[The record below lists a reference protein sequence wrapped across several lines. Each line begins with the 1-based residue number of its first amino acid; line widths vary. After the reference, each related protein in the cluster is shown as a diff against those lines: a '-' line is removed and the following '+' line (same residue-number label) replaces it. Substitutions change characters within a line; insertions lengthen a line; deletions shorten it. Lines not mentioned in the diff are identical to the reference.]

1 MKKLFRTVAVF
12 IAAVM
17 LLGGLSLLLA
27 GCHGGRGLDAF
38 VMPEAFD
45 DSQNY
50 EIVFWAKNDTNIT
63 QRRIYESAIA
73 SFEALYPNVTVKMK
87 SYTDYGTIY
96 NDVITNISTQTTPN
110 VCITYP
116 DHIATYITGENVVV
130 PLEGLI
136 SDPRYGLGGSE
147 VRFESV
153 KKEEVVPKFLDEC
166 DVAGQCYALPFMRST
181 EALYINKTYVE
192 AMGYTIPDVVTWDYI
207 WEVSEKAMEKTPD
220 DPDVFKVNGQKIMI
234 PFIYKSTD
242 NMMITMLKQKN
253 AGYSDDDGNI
263 LIFNDTTREIL
274 KEIAVHAGTRAF
286 STFKVSSYPGNY
298 FNAGRCIFAIDS
310 TAGAT
315 WIGSHAPLSEIH
327 ESELVE
333 FETVVRPLPQ
343 FDTENPKMISQG
355 PSVCVFNK
363 KDPGE
368 VLASWLFAQFLITN
382 EVQIPYAETEGYVP
396 VTEKAQ
402 KDPAYLKYL
411 ESRDELSKDFYSVKI
426 DASKM
431 LLDNIGNSFITPVF
445 NGSTS
450 LRDTAGELIESVVKS
465 RRKNETV
472 DDEYLDKLEVT
483 VTKLYRLDQISMS
496 PSGRRAELGPLPAGS
511 LALLIVLACVW
522 LLLGAYFITDKI
534 IERRKKLQSGA

>member
-1 MKKLFRTVAVF
+1 
-12 IAAVM
+12 
-17 LLGGLSLLLA
+17 
-27 GCHGGRGLDAF
+27 
-38 VMPEAFD
+38 
-45 DSQNY
+45 
-50 EIVFWAKNDTNIT
+50 
-63 QRRIYESAIA
+63 
-73 SFEALYPNVTVKMK
+73 
-87 SYTDYGTIY
+87 
-96 NDVITNISTQTTPN
+96 
-110 VCITYP
+110 
-116 DHIATYITGENVVV
+116 
-130 PLEGLI
+130 
-136 SDPRYGLGGSE
+136 
-147 VRFESV
+147 
-153 KKEEVVPKFLDEC
+153 
-166 DVAGQCYALPFMRST
+166 
-181 EALYINKTYVE
+181 
-192 AMGYTIPDVVTWDYI
+192 
-207 WEVSEKAMEKTPD
+207 
-220 DPDVFKVNGQKIMI
+220 
-234 PFIYKSTD
+234 
-242 NMMITMLKQKN
+242 MMISMLKQLSTEGN
-253 AGYSDDDGNI
+253 ELYSDDNGDI
-263 LIFNDTTREIL
+263 YIFNDTTKEIL
-274 KEIAVHAGTRAF
+274 YELNAHAKSGAF
-286 STFKVSSYPGNY
+286 STFKISSYPAN
-298 FNAGRCIFAIDS
+298 FLNAGQCIFAIDS

-382 EVQIPYAETEGYVP
+382 DVQIPYSETEGYVP

-402 KDPAYLKYL
+402 KDPQYLQYL
-411 ESRDELSKDFYSVKI
+411 DSRDELSKDFYSVKI